1 MQFELADYVIIIVE
15 DLDRSLGFY
24 RDVLGLTL
32 GHRAGDYA
40 QFNTGATR
48 LSLYTRRAMVDTLG
62 VEIEPAPKSAPGFE
76 LGFKV
81 DDVDAAYAD
90 LVNHGATPMTPPTSR
105 AWGQRTAYL
114 RDPDGHLIE
123 LAQAIEIIAD

>member
-15 DLDRSLGFY
+15 DLDRSLNFY
-24 RDVLGLTL
+24 QDVLGLTL

-40 QFNTGATR
+40 QFNTGTTR
-48 LSLYTRRAMVDTLG
+48 ISLYTRRAMAATLG
-62 VEIEPAPKSAPGFE
+62 ADIDPAPDSAPGFE

-81 DDVDAAYAD
+81 NNVDMAYAT
-90 LVNHGATPMTPPTSR
+90 LVSRGATPMTPPTSR
-105 AWGQRTAYL
+105 AWGQRTAYV

-123 LAQAIEIIAD
+123 IAQAISSRHD